1 MPAPDAAEDT
11 RLLREAVEDAGQL
24 ARGMAAD
31 GSGHWHKQDGTPI
44 SHADLK
50 VNELLR
56 ERLTGARP
64 DYGWLSEE
72 TQDDGRRL
80 DRRRVWVIDP
90 IDGTSAY
97 VKGDPHWTV
106 SAALVE
112 DGRPVLGMVYNPMT
126 GEFFEAVLGRGARLN
141 GETIQVSER
150 SDLKGARMIM
160 HRSLL
165 QSDRWAEPWPDLT
178 AEMRNS
184 MAYRLCLVASGAFD
198 ATVVVSGKS
207 EWDLAAADLL
217 VHEAGGTVS
226 AHDGARFTYNQAA
239 IRLPNVLAAG
249 PGLYDTLLKRT
260 RARRPS

>member
-1 MPAPDAAEDT
+1 MPAPDDDE
-11 RLLREAVEDAGQL
+11 LLRDAVRDAGEL
-24 ARGMAAD
+24 ARAFAAD
-31 GSGHWHKQDGTPI
+31 MPEHWRKEDGTPI
-44 SHADLK
+44 SDADLK
-50 VNELLR
+50 VNDLLKD
-56 ERLTGARP
+56 RLTGARP

-72 TQDDGRRL
+72 TQDDARRL
-80 DRRRVWVIDP
+80 DKRRVWVIDP
-90 IDGTSAY
+90 IDGTSAFL
-97 VKGDPHWTV
+97 KGDPHWTV

-112 DGRPVLGMVYNPMT
+112 DGRPVVGMVYNPMT
-126 GEFFEAVLGRGARLN
+126 KEFFEASAGQGARLN
-141 GETIQVSER
+141 GKPIQVSER
-150 SDLKGARMIM
+150 AALEGARMIM
-160 HRSLL
+160 HRSVL
-165 QSDRWAEPWPDLT
+165 QSDRWVEPWPDLT

-249 PGLYDTLLKRT
+249 PGLYDTLLQRT
-260 RARRPS
+260 RARRPA

>member
-1 MPAPDAAEDT
+1 MPAPDDET
-11 RLLREAVEDAGQL
+11 LLRQAVEDAGRL
-24 ARGMAAD
+24 ARDLAAEV
-31 GSGHWHKQDGTPI
+31 SGHWQKQDGTPI
-44 SHADLK
+44 SDADLK
-50 VNELLR
+50 VDQLLKD
-56 ERLTGARP
+56 RLTGARP

-72 TQDDGRRL
+72 TQDDLGRL
-80 DRRRVWVIDP
+80 ERRRVWVVDP

-97 VKGDPHWTV
+97 LKGDPHWTV

-112 DGRPVLGMVYNPMT
+112 DGRPILGMVFNPMT
-126 GEFFEAVLGRGARLN
+126 GEFFEAAVGRGARLN
-141 GETIQVSER
+141 GETIRVSER
-150 SDLKGARMIM
+150 TDLEGARVIM
-160 HRSLL
+160 YRWVLK
-165 QSDRWAEPWPDLT
+165 SDKCAEPWPELT

-198 ATVVVSGKS
+198 ATVVLSGKH

-249 PGLYDTLLKRT
+249 PGLYDTLLQRTKKRQT
-260 RARRPS
+260 S

>member
-1 MPAPDAAEDT
+1 MPAPDDDA
-11 RLLREAVEDAGQL
+11 LLRNAVRDAGEL
-24 ARGMAAD
+24 AREFASD
-31 GSGHWHKQDGTPI
+31 TPEHWHKQDGTPI

-50 VNELLR
+50 VNDLLQD
-56 ERLTGARP
+56 RLTGARP

-72 TQDDGRRL
+72 TGDDARRL
-80 DRRRVWVIDP
+80 DKRRVWVIDP
-90 IDGTSAY
+90 IDGTTAFL
-97 VKGDPHWTV
+97 KGDPHWCV

-112 DGRPVLGMVYNPMT
+112 DGRPILGVVYNPMT
-126 GEFFEAVLGRGARLN
+126 AEFFEASAGKGAHLN
-141 GETIQVSER
+141 GRPIRVSER
-150 SDLKGARMIM
+150 TALEGARMIM
-160 HRSLL
+160 HRSVL

-226 AHDGARFTYNQAA
+226 AHDGARFTYNQAT

-260 RARRPS
+260 KTRRPS